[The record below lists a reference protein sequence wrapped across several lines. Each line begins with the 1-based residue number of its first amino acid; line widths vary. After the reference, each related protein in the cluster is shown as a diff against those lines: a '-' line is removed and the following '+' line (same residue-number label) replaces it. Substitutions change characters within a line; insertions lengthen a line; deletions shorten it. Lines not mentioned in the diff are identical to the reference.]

1 MALDCDLLFS
11 CVDRPLAKD
20 LLNHIA
26 YAHCIPVIFG
36 GIFIGNK
43 SNSRL
48 AQAVWTVSII
58 APGTRCLRCDGQ
70 YSTSEVVMERDGS
83 WDNPEYINARNDST
97 AVQRNQN
104 VFPFSAN
111 LGSYMVMEMVRFII
125 AEDWW
130 RGQNSKTIYDFIRGD
145 LEKNA
150 TLKCLPHCS
159 INERTGTGD
168 KLVYPFIEQ
177 SSEQATTHEEHGW
190 LMEFRNWMR
199 KFFK

>member
-1 MALDCDLLFS
+1 MLLKSLARMGVTDLVLIDHDKVELHNLDRLLNAGIEDIGTCKVHLAEKFVKRAATAQNFQVTSIAENLQSSISYDFALDCDLLFS

-36 GIFIGNK
+36 GVFMGNK
-43 SNSRL
+43 SNGRL

-70 YSTSEVVMERDGS
+70 YSTSEVIMERDGS

-111 LGSYMVMEMVRFII
+111 LG
-125 AEDWW
+125 
-130 RGQNSKTIYDFIRGD
+130 
-145 LEKNA
+145 
-150 TLKCLPHCS
+150 
-159 INERTGTGD
+159 
-168 KLVYPFIEQ
+168 
-177 SSEQATTHEEHGW
+177 
-190 LMEFRNWMR
+190 
-199 KFFK
+199 